1 MKHPKVLHRRAG
13 YASSTSSRRNSRSP
27 KRIASTSEISR
38 NKNLKMWTILD
49 SVVLKYHANNCCTK
63 REKNTYISDM
73 SLQRL
78 YAVFRSLTAVWR
90 QRSTTT
96 GYKQVQNT
104 RSSFWHNWEE
114 MRWNE
119 CIRVLTLTWRTSNY
133 INYSVW
139 TENLRQLQSLATTC
153 PKNGTHHMPPMD
165 CLWWFPSSQSSVPWW
180 SQWCNGATVQP
191 AATSSVAWQRTVELR
206 QPLSDSEGA
215 HWHPEWVAWAAP
227 SRHITTTGMAW
238 HGKIDKTVY
247 NHI

>member
-1 MKHPKVLHRRAG
+1 
-13 YASSTSSRRNSRSP
+13 
-27 KRIASTSEISR
+27 
-38 NKNLKMWTILD
+38 MWTILD

-63 REKNTYISDM
+63 RARTLIDQICHV
-73 SLQRL
+73 QRL

-119 CIRVLTLTWRTSNY
+119 CMRVLTLTWRTSNY

-139 TENLRQLQSLATTC
+139 TDILRQLQSLATMC
-153 PKNGTHHMPPMD
+153 PTWHTQKKPPMD

-180 SQWCNGATVQP
+180 SQWCNGAMVQP
-191 AATSSVAWQRTVELR
+191 AAWRPLTDLTVELR

-227 SRHITTTGMAW
+227 SRHITTYHGISWQQAW
-238 HGKIDKTVY
+238 HGMAK
-247 NHI
+247 